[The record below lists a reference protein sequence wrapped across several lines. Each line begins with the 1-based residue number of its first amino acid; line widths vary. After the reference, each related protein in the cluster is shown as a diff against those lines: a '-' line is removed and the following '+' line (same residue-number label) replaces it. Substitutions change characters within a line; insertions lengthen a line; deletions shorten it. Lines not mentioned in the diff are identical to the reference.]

1 MFWVEITNKS
11 VYDKTGEKVSCWLSL
26 PATIE
31 EINEA
36 MNKIGVTHSNEFFI
50 SNFETD
56 LEELKELNPYH
67 LERES
72 IDDLNEQICKF
83 ENLSDRNKDVVAT
96 ILEWREYSLREA
108 LKIVESQKFIFWG
121 VNEFNSLGDLAFSLF
136 NAGLLGNFSFETN
149 LPFSLVDCIDFERL
163 GESLTNVRQLL
174 NSKRG
179 AVWFLFTD
187 EEELE

>member
-1 MFWVEITNKS
+1 MFKVELTNNII
-11 VYDKTGEKVSCWLSL
+11 YDTMGEKVSCWLSL
-26 PATIE
+26 PATVE

-36 MNKIGVTHSNEFFI
+36 TNKIGVTHSNELFI

-72 IDDLNEQICKF
+72 IDDLNEQIRKF

-96 ILEWREYSLREA
+96 ILEWREYSLHEA

-121 VNEFNSLGDLAFSLF
+121 VDEFNSLCDLAFSLF

-149 LPFSLVDCIDFERL
+149 LPFSLMDCIDFERV
-163 GESLTNVRQLL
+163 GESLMNVRQLL
-174 NSKRG
+174 NGKRG
-179 AVWFLFTD
+179 AVWFLFTN
-187 EEELE
+187 EAELE

>member
-1 MFWVEITNKS
+1 MLKVELTNKRIYETES
-11 VYDKTGEKVSCWLSL
+11 QNVSCWLSL
-26 PATIE
+26 PASVE
-31 EINEA
+31 EIDEVI
-36 MNKIGVTHSNEFFI
+36 NKMGVTHSNELFI

-56 LEELKELNPYH
+56 LEELKDLNPYH

-72 IDDLNEQICKF
+72 IDDLNEQIRRF
-83 ENLSDRNKDVVAT
+83 ENLSDRNKNVVAT

-108 LKIVESQKFIFWG
+108 LKIVESQKFIFWE
-121 VNEFNSLGDLAFSLF
+121 VDEFDSLGDLTFSLF

-149 LPFSLVDCIDFERL
+149 LPFSLVDCIDFERV
-163 GESLTNVRQLL
+163 GESLMNVRQLL
-174 NSKRG
+174 NGKRG